1 MLFGTVKSLRVGVW
15 VMITWVGSAAEVECV
30 ILMVAG
36 TGTAGSYTVIE
47 MEPSLSFIHW
57 EASLMEPSPRAP
69 SHKKLSHRLT
79 SCKQLSLS

>member
-47 MEPSLSFIHW
+47 MGPSLSFIHW
-57 EASLMEPSPRAP
+57 EASLTEPNRREPR
-69 SHKKLSHRLT
+69 HKES
-79 SCKQLSLS
+79 SLR